1 MQIRPA
7 SSFPFGAGP
16 ENSGVSLLFTSRFVP
31 IFVTVA
37 LLLPAGVL
45 TAAKKRAAAQDHSS
59 AAGIKGAR
67 RLSGSRT
74 SHTARRHRAPRL
86 SDYKR
91 RIAKIH
97 LEPDRVQEIQRAL
110 AQAGYLHQE
119 PNGQWDLETRA
130 AMERY
135 QQNNG
140 FTPTGL
146 PDARSLMKLGL
157 GPHPL
162 PPAADPNASKT
173 TADSALAGAP
183 QKGQGAGAGSDHPE

>member
-1 MQIRPA
+1 MQIRPKH
-7 SSFPFGAGP
+7 SFLFGAGP
-16 ENSGVSLLFTSRFVP
+16 ENSGVSPLFTSRFVP
-31 IFVTVA
+31 IFVLVV
-37 LLLPAGVL
+37 LLLPAGIL
-45 TAAKKRAAAQDHSS
+45 AAVKKRAAAQDHSS
-59 AAGIKGAR
+59 AAGAKGAP

-74 SHTARRHRAPRL
+74 SRTARRHRGPRL

-110 AQAGYLHQE
+110 TQAGYLHQE
-119 PNGQWDLETRA
+119 PDGQWNVETRA

-135 QQNNG
+135 QQNSG
-140 FTPTGL
+140 FSPTGL

-162 PPAADPNASKT
+162 PPAADPNAAKT
-173 TADSALAGAP
+173 TANSTLAGTP
-183 QKGQGAGAGSDHPE
+183 QNPQGAGSDHPE